1 MDLKINDK
9 VELKKTH
16 PCGSK
21 EWLEKILLRLQ
32 VWNLYKLRCL
42 GCGHEI
48 MAPRRKVEKSIR
60 RIITEEENA

>member
-21 EWLEKILLRLQ
+21 EWLVLRIGMDI
-32 VWNLYKLRCL
+32 KRRCL

>member
-1 MDLKINDK
+1 MD
-9 VELKKTH
+9 ELQLGDLVQMRKTH

-21 EWLEKILLRLQ
+21 EWLVLR
-32 VWNLYKLRCL
+32 VGMDIKLRCL